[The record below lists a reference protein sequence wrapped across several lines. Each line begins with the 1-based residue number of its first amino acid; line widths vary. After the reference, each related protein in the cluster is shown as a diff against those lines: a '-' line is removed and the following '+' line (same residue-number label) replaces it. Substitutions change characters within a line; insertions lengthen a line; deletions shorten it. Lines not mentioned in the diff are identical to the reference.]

1 MPGPADRAGHLV
13 NDLEQ
18 AIRAGDPLTPRERE
32 IADLVSA
39 GITNRAIA
47 TQLVLSERP
56 VEGHVRS
63 ILAKLQLTNR
73 TELAAWTLR
82 APGP

>member
-47 TQLVLSERP
+47 TQLVLSART

-63 ILAKLQLTNR
+63 ILAKLQLANR

>member
-18 AIRAGDPLTPRERE
+18 AIRADDPLTPRERE

-47 TQLVLSERP
+47 TQLVLSERT